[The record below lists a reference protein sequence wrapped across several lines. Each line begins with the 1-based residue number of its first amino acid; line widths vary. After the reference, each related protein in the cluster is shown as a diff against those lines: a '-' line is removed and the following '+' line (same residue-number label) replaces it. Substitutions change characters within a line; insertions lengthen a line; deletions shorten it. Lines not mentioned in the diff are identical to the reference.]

1 MGNQLFQYFF
11 GMSIAKNSNRKLYLD
26 NKTSFLTD
34 FAYKR
39 SFEIP
44 ISNLEI
50 TKSFIFYFL
59 FFRIIRKF
67 FKMEKFKLFNNM
79 FITENEL
86 KKNKDIFEKN
96 SNVNKI
102 FVIGDFQNEEY
113 FQKNKNEIKKFL
125 NFTKNKNNK
134 IIEILSGLDLKNTV
148 AIGMRFYEEMSKN
161 KHHLIGNIAPI
172 SFYNKSIE
180 IFNRKLKNPN
190 YVVFSFKDNEA
201 LKKLNIEKEKV
212 IFIND
217 KTIKCE
223 NIEKFIMMNNFK
235 NFIISNSSFYWWAAY
250 FAEMKYGKINII
262 ATNNFFNNKTVPNR
276 WKILD

>member
-1 MGNQLFQYFF
+1 
-11 GMSIAKNSNRKLYLD
+11 MSIAKNSNRKLYLD

-50 TKSFIFYFL
+50 TKSFIFFIFY

-86 KKNKDIFEKN
+86 KKYKIFFEKN

-125 NFTKNKNNK
+125 NFTKK
-134 IIEILSGLDLKNTV
+134 
-148 AIGMRFYEEMSKN
+148 
-161 KHHLIGNIAPI
+161 
-172 SFYNKSIE
+172 
-180 IFNRKLKNPN
+180 
-190 YVVFSFKDNEA
+190 
-201 LKKLNIEKEKV
+201 
-212 IFIND
+212 
-217 KTIKCE
+217 
-223 NIEKFIMMNNFK
+223 
-235 NFIISNSSFYWWAAY
+235 
-250 FAEMKYGKINII
+250 
-262 ATNNFFNNKTVPNR
+262 
-276 WKILD
+276 

>member
-1 MGNQLFQYFF
+1 MKKKLIVYLSGGMGNQLFQYFF

-86 KKNKDIFEKN
+86 KKI
-96 SNVNKI
+96 KI
-102 FVIGDFQNEEY
+102 FL
-113 FQKNKNEIKKFL
+113 KKF
-125 NFTKNKNNK
+125 
-134 IIEILSGLDLKNTV
+134 
-148 AIGMRFYEEMSKN
+148 
-161 KHHLIGNIAPI
+161 
-172 SFYNKSIE
+172 
-180 IFNRKLKNPN
+180 
-190 YVVFSFKDNEA
+190 
-201 LKKLNIEKEKV
+201 
-212 IFIND
+212 
-217 KTIKCE
+217 KCE
-223 NIEKFIMMNNFK
+223 
-235 NFIISNSSFYWWAAY
+235 
-250 FAEMKYGKINII
+250 
-262 ATNNFFNNKTVPNR
+262 
-276 WKILD
+276 